1 MSTAYAMS
9 SPGDILIVVP
19 GHPVGKGRARSA
31 ILYGKNGE
39 PIKSKKTG
47 RILTTHYTPEK
58 TRTWEGIARSL
69 AMDAMHRREPLE
81 CPVRLSLIITFAIP
95 DSWPQWKRA
104 LALAGR
110 IEPTVKPDADNVE
123 KAVKDALNGVAW
135 RDDCQVVSGAK
146 EKLYGEQPGVRILVS
161 ARETMPA
168 QVKHRPKG

>member
-1 MSTAYAMS
+1 MT
-9 SPGDILIVVP
+9 DILIVVP

-31 ILYGKNGE
+31 ILYRKSGEPVRSKKNG
-39 PIKSKKTG
+39 
-47 RILTTHYTPEK
+47 RIVTTHYTPEK

-69 AMDAMHRREPLE
+69 AMDKMGGMRPME
-81 CPVRLSLIITFAIP
+81 CPIRLSLIITLAIP
-95 DSWPQWKRA
+95 DSWPQWKRE

-123 KAVKDALNGVAW
+123 KAVKDALNGVVW
-135 RDDCQVVSGAK
+135 VDDCYVVSGAK
-146 EKLYGEQPGVRILVS
+146 EKLYGPHPGVRILVS

>member
-1 MSTAYAMS
+1 MT
-9 SPGDILIVVP
+9 DILIVVP

-39 PIKSKKTG
+39 PLKSKQTG

-69 AMDAMHRREPLE
+69 AMDAMKGRLPLPD
-81 CPVRLSLIITFAIP
+81 PVRISIIITHSVP
-95 DSWPQWKRA
+95 DSWPQWKRE

-123 KAVKDALNGVAW
+123 KAVKDALNGVVW
-135 RDDCQVVSGAK
+135 IDDCQVVSGSK
-146 EKLYGEQPGVRILVS
+146 EKLYGPQPGVRILIS

-168 QVKHRPKG
+168 QVKHRPAR

>member
-1 MSTAYAMS
+1 MSTAYAMT

-31 ILYGKNGE
+31 RLPNGRT
-39 PIKSKKTG
+39 I
-47 RILTTHYTPEK
+47 HYTPEK

-69 AMDAMHRREPLE
+69 AMDAVNGRAPLD
-81 CPVRLSLIITFAIP
+81 CPVRLSLIITHAVP
-95 DSWPQWKRA
+95 DSWPNWKRE

-135 RDDCQVVSGAK
+135 KDDCQVVSGTK

>member
-1 MSTAYAMS
+1 MT
-9 SPGDILIVVP
+9 DILIVVP

-31 ILYGKNGE
+31 RLPNGRT
-39 PIKSKKTG
+39 I
-47 RILTTHYTPEK
+47 HYTPAK

-69 AMDAMHRREPLE
+69 AMDKMRGRAPLE

-135 RDDCQVVSGAK
+135 RDDCQVVSGTK
-146 EKLYGEQPGVRILVS
+146 EKLYGPQPGVRILVS
-161 ARETMPA
+161 ARETLPA